1 MFRFSPSWLH
11 GWNKWATLEIQPLSI
26 TWTETPQEPGASSQT
41 YVITAAPTHMSV
53 LYNTILIDERYR
65 DDEMINKCTCVAS
78 SCCVQGYWG
87 LWYSTIYKIY
97 LCQNLGFWRQKIEV
111 QVGWK
116 ILSKVAEKARLNGQH
131 ELRFLFFF
139 LPLLVLHSICW
150 NIPPNERGTYG
161 ERLVTQGQE

>member
-1 MFRFSPSWLH
+1 MFYTLASLFSFFFFFSQSLVVNWYMSYDMFRFSPSWLH

-41 YVITAAPTHMSV
+41 YVITAAPTHLSG

-97 LCQNLGFWRQKIEV
+97 LCQNFGFWRQKIEV
-111 QVGWK
+111 QVVGK
-116 ILSKVAEKARLNGQH
+116 
-131 ELRFLFFF
+131 F
-139 LPLLVLHSICW
+139 
-150 NIPPNERGTYG
+150 
-161 ERLVTQGQE
+161 